1 MKKDDYTQDKETLIS
16 NLVNVEDVTDEFIIE
31 MRYATEDN
39 FVGKKVYPS
48 PACIMQKGT
57 LEKLM
62 KSNKEFLEMGLRIKI
77 WDAYRPISV
86 QKIFFDLV
94 PDESFVANPYKGQG
108 SVHNSGF
115 AVDLT
120 LVDMDGKEVEMPTG
134 FDDFSDEASRN
145 STKMT
150 EEAAKN
156 MAILT
161 EVLTKNGFE
170 TIDSEWWHYNDAD
183 AKGFV
188 ALDISFDEILKR
200 SK

>member
-1 MKKDDYTQDKETLIS
+1 MKKHDYSEEEEMLIL
-16 NLVNVEDVTDEFIIE
+16 NLVDVEAATDEFIIE

-39 FVGKKVYPS
+39 FVGKKVYPLDV
-48 PACIMQKGT
+48 CIMQKDT

-62 KSNKEFLEMGLRIKI
+62 KSNKEFLEIGLRIKI
-77 WDAYRPISV
+77 WDAYRPISI

-94 PDESFVANPYKGQG
+94 PNESFVANPYKDQC

-120 LVDMDGKEVEMPTG
+120 LVDMDGKEIEMPTS
-134 FDDFSDEASRN
+134 FDDFSEKASRN
-145 STKMT
+145 STKMSV
-150 EEAAKN
+150 EAVKN
-156 MAILT
+156 LSILT
-161 EVLTKNGFE
+161 QILTKNGFK

-200 SK
+200 I

>member
-1 MKKDDYTQDKETLIS
+1 
-16 NLVNVEDVTDEFIIE
+16 
-31 MRYATEDN
+31 
-39 FVGKKVYPS
+39 
-48 PACIMQKGT
+48 
-57 LEKLM
+57 M

-94 PDESFVANPYKGQG
+94 PNESFVANPYKGQG

-150 EEAAKN
+150 EQAAKN
-156 MAILT
+156 MSILT

-188 ALDISFDEILKR
+188 ALDIFFDEILKR